1 MEEVRT
7 SSGPLMPSEK
17 SVKPLMASPEHRA
30 LYDDN
35 IANEEEEAEDV
46 IEIDDALDCS
56 LYSTPSGNVPVF
68 GNLETT
74 WVPTRKG
81 DGARSEIMEKMKKI
95 GVYLSDTVDEKKKRM
110 DSYIKDVVKDC
121 KRNIKDYLKF
131 HEDEAQEFRIEY
143 TEKIITVFQ
152 QWNLNIK
159 EIGDEEE
166 KLSDAFYK
174 QQKTFK
180 KVRVLQNNTLNGIK
194 DENDEYLKGLE
205 NLEDGRLLNNVRTE
219 IKKQM
224 SVLKKKIAG
233 S

>member
-1 MEEVRT
+1 MEQ
-7 SSGPLMPSEK
+7 LSEK
-17 SVKPLMASPEHRA
+17 SVKPLMANPEHIA
-30 LYDDN
+30 LHHYN
-35 IANEEEEAEDV
+35 IANEKEEVEDV
-46 IEIDDALDCS
+46 IEIDDGLDCS
-56 LYSTPSGNVPVF
+56 LYSTPSVG
-68 GNLETT
+68 
-74 WVPTRKG
+74 
-81 DGARSEIMEKMKKI
+81 
-95 GVYLSDTVDEKKKRM
+95 LSDTVDEKKKRM
-110 DSYIKDVVKDC
+110 DSYIKDVAKDC
-121 KRNIKDYLKF
+121 KRNIKQYLKF
-131 HEDEAQEFRIEY
+131 HEDEAREFRIEY

-166 KLSDAFYK
+166 KLSDAFYQ

-180 KVRVLQNNTLNGIK
+180 KVRMLQNHTLKGIK
-194 DENDEYLKGLE
+194 HENEEYLKGLE

>member
-1 MEEVRT
+1 
-7 SSGPLMPSEK
+7 
-17 SVKPLMASPEHRA
+17 MASPEHIA
-30 LYDDN
+30 IYHYH
-35 IANEEEEAEDV
+35 IANEKEEVEDM
-46 IEIDDALDCS
+46 IEIDDGLDCS

-74 WVPTRKG
+74 WAPTRKDDNAG
-81 DGARSEIMEKMKKI
+81 SEIMEKMRKI
-95 GVYLSDTVDEKKKRM
+95 GVDLSDTVDEKKKRM

-121 KRNIKDYLKF
+121 KRNIKQYLKF
-131 HEDEAQEFRIEY
+131 HEDEAREFRIEY

-159 EIGDEEE
+159 ETGDEEE
-166 KLSDAFYK
+166 KLSDVFYQ

-180 KVRVLQNNTLNGIK
+180 KVRMLQNHTLKGIK
-194 DENDEYLKGLE
+194 HENEEYLKGLE

-224 SVLKKKIAG
+224 SVLKKKIAE

>member
-1 MEEVRT
+1 
-7 SSGPLMPSEK
+7 
-17 SVKPLMASPEHRA
+17 MANPEHIAMYRN
-30 LYDDN
+30 D
-35 IANEEEEAEDV
+35 IANENEAVEEV
-46 IEIDDALDCS
+46 LEIDDGLDCS
-56 LYSTPSGNVPVF
+56 LCSTSSGTVPEF

-81 DGARSEIMEKMKKI
+81 DDDSGSELMEKMKKI

-121 KRNIKDYLKF
+121 KRNIKQYLKF
-131 HEDEAQEFRIEY
+131 HEDEAREFRIEC
-143 TEKIITVFQ
+143 TEKIINVFQ

-159 EIGDEEE
+159 EIGGEEE
-166 KLSDAFYK
+166 KLSGAFYE

-180 KVRVLQNNTLNGIK
+180 KVRALQNHTLKGIK
-194 DENDEYLKGLE
+194 HENEEYLKGLE

-224 SVLKKKIAG
+224 SELKKKIAE